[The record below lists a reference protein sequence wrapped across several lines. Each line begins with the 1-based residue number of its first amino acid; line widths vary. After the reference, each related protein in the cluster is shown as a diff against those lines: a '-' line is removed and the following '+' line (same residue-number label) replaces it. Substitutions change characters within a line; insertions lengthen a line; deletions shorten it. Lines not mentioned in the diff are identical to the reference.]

1 MLNRTMDSGAFSSA
15 KPLLYFRGGFS
26 ALGVSF
32 LLIFEGSGKHGE
44 FGLLAK
50 IIGVDLILP

>member
-1 MLNRTMDSGAFSSA
+1 MDSGAFSSA